1 MTDNPETYPV
11 FLNEHDQIKEVEL
24 RDGVPI
30 IEVPVNGFVRIICSG
45 IGNRVFVLGTGA
57 LVVDLKCMP
66 NGKFRAD
73 EGFEYDMKDL
83 KCFRVRSL
91 GGIDRKF

>member
-1 MTDNPETYPV
+1 M
-11 FLNEHDQIKEVEL
+11 

-91 GGIDRKF
+91 GGIDRKFEIFVFLGSRKSFEVQKRRQ